1 MTVKHILLL
10 LKKEAIIESRNAH
23 TFASII
29 LFTLTT
35 VFLVNKSF
43 NQLAGMQWNGLVWII
58 LLFASTNS
66 IFKSFTPEAS
76 KTKLYYYTIYHPL
89 EVIISKLI
97 YNYIFSLFIFGLTY
111 VAFTFFFGNPIKDFT
126 LFWTASL
133 VGIFGIST
141 VFTFVAA
148 ITASS
153 DNGSVLIM
161 SVLSLPLTLPFLLI
175 LIKTTAVAMRLIQDS
190 SVGDDINTLIGL
202 DLLFL
207 GIVLILFNELWKS

>member
-1 MTVKHILLL
+1 MTAKHILLL
-10 LKKEAIIESRNAH
+10 LKKEALIESRNAH

-29 LFTLTT
+29 LFTITT

-43 NQLAGMQWNGLVWII
+43 NQLAGMQWNGLIWII

-76 KTKLYYYTIYHPL
+76 KTKLYYYTLYHPL
-89 EVIISKLI
+89 EVIVSKMV
-97 YNYIFSLFIFGLTY
+97 YNYVFSLFIFGLTFF
-111 VAFTFFFGNPIKDFT
+111 AFIFFFGDPIKDYT

-133 VGIFGIST
+133 IGIFGIST

-148 ITASS
+148 MTASS

-161 SVLSLPLTLPFLLI
+161 SVLALPLTLPFLLI

-190 SVGDDINTLIGL
+190 SIDEDIHILIGL

-207 GIVLILFNELWKS
+207 GIVVILFNELWKS